1 MNEGARRF
9 RRVSDAPAPPLLL
22 VDDRE
27 ENLLAL
33 EVLLEPMADLQL
45 VKATSAEEALRLLL
59 QQDFALVLL
68 DVQMPGMDGFEMAEL
83 MRANPKT
90 RHVPIIFVSAQMT
103 GQSYQ
108 FKGYEA
114 GAVDY
119 LSKPIEPLILRA
131 KVGVFV
137 LLYRQRKALE
147 EHERYMA
154 HLERLMAEHAQG
166 QHSLDDTAR
175 VLLVDDRA
183 ENLLALEAVLADI
196 EGLQMVKA
204 GSGAEALR
212 ALSQQVFAVVL
223 LDVQMPGMDG
233 FETAERIRAEV
244 STNQLPIIFVTAGM
258 KDHGYQF
265 KGYEHGAVDY
275 LIKPLEPVILRSK
288 VKVFC
293 DLFRQRH
300 RLEQQGSYLEGL
312 VAERTA
318 ELQRTARQLENSRE
332 GYRRLLESVTSHRY
346 VLAQRDGRLQSSAH
360 SAACEA
366 LTGYPSSAYEADPE
380 LCCKLVAEADRGDF
394 IATAEQVLGDGQT
407 RSLEHRILLP
417 SGALRWMRSTF
428 VLRGEQQGP
437 VAPGEALCDVLVE
450 DIDERKGAEETQA
463 RLAERLDLAARSA
476 HLGIW
481 DWNIASD
488 ELVWDARMFELYG
501 MAREEFACNRQAWL
515 ASLHPDDR
523 DECVAALRSA
533 LHNEGSYEL
542 EYRVIWA
549 DGSLHHLKGHGQVI
563 RDAQGQALRLIGV
576 NYDISERKHS
586 EAEILRHRDHLQEL
600 VDEQAANLRA
610 IVEYA
615 ADGIVTLD
623 QGQRI
628 LSFNPAAERMFG
640 YSAEAVLGQPLELL
654 IPEPRSAR
662 FLGAGSE
669 MQGRR
674 QNASLFPLYIA
685 VSQMEVAGEP
695 RFIAVLHDISA
706 QKEAEASLV
715 KAREEAEAANEAKS
729 AFIANM
735 SHEIRTPMNAIIGMT
750 DLLLESPLQAEQSK
764 LLRSVAQSA
773 KALLGIL
780 NDILDMSKLDSGMLE
795 LESLPFNLRQL
806 CEEVTELFRSNATAK
821 GLSLELE
828 LDASLPDC
836 QIGDPTRLRQ
846 VLLNLLGNAIKFT
859 EQGGVRLRVLA
870 AEAGRDHWLF
880 RVEDSG
886 IGIQAERLPMIFERF
901 AQADQSTTRRFGGTG
916 LGTTISRGLVERMG
930 GQIWAQSVEGQG
942 SVFGFS
948 LCLPEAQGMTECTE
962 TSALQLP
969 REVPRIRPLQILLV
983 DDIPL
988 NQELLVRRLQPQGH
1002 QFRLAENGRVALEL
1016 FRQER
1021 FDLVL
1026 MDAMMPELDGVAAT
1040 RAMRELEAARGGH
1053 VPLIMLSASVLPS
1066 DRIRYYEAGADA
1078 FVGKPIDFGEFYSC
1092 LAGFFPVLETQP
1104 EVAPP
1109 APDMLAELPQLAGL
1123 DLRAG
1128 LAAWGEL
1135 AVYRR
1140 ALGCFRDS
1148 YGQALSNVR
1157 SMLEAGQRREAFR
1170 LLHTL
1175 KGLAGNLG
1183 AYDLAALL
1191 GELEP
1196 RLCDEEALP
1205 EVLMAEAERRLAQVL
1220 DSIAQFKRT
1229 QPAQAPELVAV
1240 PRAEPLRLI
1249 ATLECLLGALERG
1262 ELDEDAL
1269 EQLRQGLDSERF
1281 GRLEVLIDSFD
1292 FAKVRSYVLELLGQ
1306 LRGRGGASG

>member
-1 MNEGARRF
+1 MNEGSRRF

-22 VDDRE
+22 VDDRM

-33 EVLLEPMADLQL
+33 EALLEPMADLQL
-45 VKATSAEEALRLLL
+45 VKANSAEEALRLLL

-103 GQSYQ
+103 GQNYQ

-119 LSKPIEPLILRA
+119 LNKPIEPLILRA

-137 LLYRQRKALE
+137 MLYRQRKALE
-147 EHERYMA
+147 EHERYMV
-154 HLERLMAEHAQG
+154 HLEKLMVEQALGQQG
-166 QHSLDDTAR
+166 HGDAAR

-233 FETAERIRAEV
+233 FETAERMRAQPD
-244 STNQLPIIFVTAGM
+244 SQHLPIIFVTAGM

-318 ELQRTARQLENSRE
+318 ELQRTARQLESSRE

-346 VLAQRDGRLQSSAH
+346 VLTQRAGRLQSSAH

-366 LTGYPSSAYEADPE
+366 LTGYPSRAFEADPE
-380 LCCKLVAEADRGDF
+380 LCCKLVVEADRGDF
-394 IATAEQVLGDGQT
+394 IAIAEQVLGDGQT
-407 RSLEHRILLP
+407 RSLEHRILP
-417 SGALRWMRSTF
+417 HSGVPRWMRSTF
-428 VLRGEQQGP
+428 VLRGES
-437 VAPGEALCDVLVE
+437 PGVETPGQALCDVLVE
-450 DIDERKGAEETQA
+450 DIDERKRAEEALA
-463 RLAERLDLAARSA
+463 RLAERLDLATRAA

-481 DWNIASD
+481 DWDIAGD

-501 MAREEFACNRQAWL
+501 MTREAFAGNRQAWL
-515 ASLHPDDR
+515 STLHPDDR
-523 DECVAALRSA
+523 DACVAAVRHA
-533 LHNEGSYEL
+533 LQNEGSYAS
-542 EYRVIWA
+542 EYRVYWA
-549 DGSLHHLKGHGQVI
+549 DGSLHYLKGHGQVI

-576 NYDISERKHS
+576 NYDISERKRS

-610 IVEYA
+610 IVECA

-623 QGQRI
+623 QGQHI
-628 LSFNPAAERMFG
+628 LSCNPAAERMFG
-640 YSAEAVLGQPLELL
+640 YSAGEVLGQPLELL
-654 IPEPRSAR
+654 IPEPRSTR
-662 FLGAGSE
+662 FIGAGSE

-685 VSQMEVAGEP
+685 VSQMEVAGEQ

-706 QKEAEASLV
+706 QKDAEASLV

-750 DLLLESPLQAEQSK
+750 DLLLESPLQAEQGK

-780 NDILDMSKLDSGMLE
+780 NDILDLSKLDSGMLE

-806 CEEVTELFRSNATAK
+806 CEEVRELFRANAAAK

-828 LDASLPDC
+828 LDPNLPAC
-836 QIGDPTRLRQ
+836 LIGDPTRLRQ

-859 EQGGVRLRVLA
+859 EQGRVSLRVQA
-870 AEAGRDHWLF
+870 APEPDHWLF

-886 IGIQAERLPMIFERF
+886 IGIQAARLPLIFERF

-942 SVFGFS
+942 SVFGFD
-948 LCLPEAQGMTECTE
+948 LCLPEAQGMRECTE
-962 TSALQLP
+962 SSALQLP
-969 REVPRIRPLQILLV
+969 REVPRIRPLRILLV

-1053 VPLIMLSASVLPS
+1053 VPVIMLSASVLPS
-1066 DRIRYYEAGADA
+1066 DRVRYYEAGADA

-1092 LAGFFPVLETQP
+1092 LAGFFPVLDSLP
-1104 EVAPP
+1104 EVAPT
-1109 APDMLAELPQLAGL
+1109 APEALAELPQLAGL

-1128 LAAWGEL
+1128 LATWGEL

-1148 YGQALSNVR
+1148 YGQALGNIR
-1157 SMLEAGQRREAFR
+1157 HMLAAGQRREAFR

-1183 AYDLAALL
+1183 AYHLAALL
-1191 GELEP
+1191 AQLEP
-1196 RLCDEEALP
+1196 RLDDEEGLPAAL
-1205 EVLMAEAERRLAQVL
+1205 LLEAEQQLALVL
-1220 DSIAQFKRT
+1220 ESIGQLKRT
-1229 QPAQAPELVAV
+1229 QHAPEPNSAQ
-1240 PRAEPLRLI
+1240 RAEPPGLS
-1249 ATLECLLGALERG
+1249 AALESLLVALARG
-1262 ELDEDAL
+1262 ELDEGAL
-1269 EQLRQGLDSERF
+1269 TQLRQGLDGERF
-1281 GRLEVLIDSFD
+1281 GRLEALVDSFD
-1292 FAKVRSYVLELLGQ
+1292 FAKVRQYVQELLEQ
-1306 LRGRGGASG
+1306 LRSRGGGHG

>member
-1 MNEGARRF
+1 MNEGSKRF
-9 RRVSDAPAPPLLL
+9 RRFSDAPAPPLLL
-22 VDDRE
+22 VDDRP

-33 EVLLEPMADLQL
+33 EALLEPMTDLQL

-59 QQDFALVLL
+59 QQDFALALL

-103 GQSYQ
+103 GQNYQ

-119 LSKPIEPLILRA
+119 LNKPIEPLILRA
-131 KVGVFV
+131 KVGVFAM
-137 LLYRQRKALE
+137 LYRQRKAIE

-154 HLERLMAEHAQG
+154 HLEKLMAEHAQG
-166 QHSLDDTAR
+166 QRNLDDVAR

-212 ALSQQVFAVVL
+212 ALSQEVFAVVL

-233 FETAERIRAEV
+233 FETAERIRAQA

-265 KGYEHGAVDY
+265 KGYERGAVDY

-288 VKVFC
+288 VRVFC

-318 ELQRTARQLENSRE
+318 ELQRTAQQLESSRE
-332 GYRRLLESVTSHRY
+332 DYRRLLESVTNHRY
-346 VLAQRDGRLQSSAH
+346 VLARRDGRLLSSAH

-366 LTGYPSSAYEADPE
+366 LTGYPSSAFDADPQ
-380 LCCKLVAEADRGDF
+380 LCCKRVAEADRGDF
-394 IATAEQVLGDGQT
+394 IGTAEQVLGDGQT

-417 SGALRWMRSTF
+417 SGAARWMRSTF
-428 VLRGEQQGP
+428 VRRDEPQAETQS
-437 VAPGEALCDVLVE
+437 EALCDVLVE
-450 DIDERKGAEETQA
+450 DIDERKRAEEAQA
-463 RLAERLDLAARSA
+463 RLAERLELATRSA

-481 DWNIASD
+481 DWDIASD

-501 MAREEFACNRQAWL
+501 MAPEDFACSRRAWL
-515 ASLHPDDR
+515 ATLHPDDR
-523 DECVAALRSA
+523 DACVAALNGA
-533 LHNEGSYEL
+533 LHNEGSYER
-542 EYRVIWA
+542 EYRVLWP
-549 DGSLHHLKGHGQVI
+549 DGSLHHLKGHGQVV

-576 NYDISERKHS
+576 NYDISERKRS

-640 YSAEAVLGQPLELL
+640 YHAEAVLGQPIELL

-662 FLGAGSE
+662 FIGAGSE

-674 QNASLFPLYIA
+674 QNTSEFPLYIA

-706 QKEAEASLV
+706 QKAAEASLV

-750 DLLLESPLQAEQSK
+750 DLLLESSLQAEQGK
-764 LLRSVAQSA
+764 LLRAVAQSA

-780 NDILDMSKLDSGMLE
+780 NDILDLSKLDSGMLE

-806 CEEVTELFRSNATAK
+806 CAEVVELFRSNAAAK

-828 LDASLPDC
+828 LDPSLPAC
-836 QIGDPTRLRQ
+836 LIGDPTRLRQ

-859 EQGGVRLRVLA
+859 EQGGVSLRVQA
-870 AEAGRDHWLF
+870 AQERDHWLF

-886 IGIQAERLPMIFERF
+886 IGIQAERLPLIFERF

-942 SVFGFS
+942 SVFGFG
-948 LCLPEAQGMTECTE
+948 LCLPEAQGMRECAE

-969 REVPRIRPLQILLV
+969 REAPRIRPLRILLV

-988 NQELLVRRLQPQGH
+988 NQELLVRRLQPLGH

-1016 FRQER
+1016 FRQES

-1026 MDAMMPELDGVAAT
+1026 MDAMMPELDGIAAT

-1066 DRIRYYEAGADA
+1066 DRVRFYEAGADA
-1078 FVGKPIDFGEFYSC
+1078 FVGKPIDFGEFYAC
-1092 LAGFFPVLETQP
+1092 LAGFFPVLETAP

-1109 APDMLAELPQLAGL
+1109 APAPDVLAELPQLAGL

-1135 AVYRR
+1135 VVYRR

-1148 YGQALSNVR
+1148 YGQALNNIR

-1205 EVLMAEAERRLAQVL
+1205 AALMAEAERRLALVL
-1220 DSIAQFKRT
+1220 DSIGQLKRT
-1229 QPAQAPELVAV
+1229 QQAPELVAAARV
-1240 PRAEPLRLI
+1240 EPPRLI
-1249 ATLECLLGALERG
+1249 AALECLLGALERG
-1262 ELDEDAL
+1262 ELDEGAL
-1269 EQLRQGLDSERF
+1269 AQLRQGLDGERF
-1281 GRLEVLIDSFD
+1281 SRLEALIDSFD
-1292 FAKVRSYVLELLGQ
+1292 FAKVRTYVLELLGQ
-1306 LRGRGGASG
+1306 LRARGSAHG